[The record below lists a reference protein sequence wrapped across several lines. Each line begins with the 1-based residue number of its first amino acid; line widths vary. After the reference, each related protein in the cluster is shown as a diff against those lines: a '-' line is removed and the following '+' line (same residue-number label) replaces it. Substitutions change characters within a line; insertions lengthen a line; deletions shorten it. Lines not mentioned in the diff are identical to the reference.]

1 MGLFNLFKRR
11 KRDDEAER
19 RALLL
24 RTGRIIEGTVAE
36 VGADVEGGE
45 VTRILYSYEV
55 GSVEYQSWQTLDP
68 EQRQQQARY
77 LPDSRVT
84 IRYDPKHPGNS
95 VVV

>member
-1 MGLFNLFKRR
+1 MGLFNLFRR
-11 KRDDEAER
+11 KKRDDEAER

-24 RTGRIIEGTVAE
+24 RAGRITDGIITE
-36 VGADVEGGE
+36 VGAEEEGGE

-68 EQRQQQARY
+68 EQRRQQPKY

-95 VVV
+95 VVI

>member
-1 MGLFNLFKRR
+1 MGLFNLFRR
-11 KRDDEAER
+11 KKRDDEAER

-24 RTGRIIEGTVAE
+24 RAGRITEGTVAE

-45 VTRILYSYEV
+45 ITRILYSYV
-55 GSVEYQSWQTLDP
+55 VNSVEYQSWQTLDP
-68 EQRQQQARY
+68 EQRQQQANY

-95 VVV
+95 IVI